1 MDDYEIIEQYADYR
15 IVQKKYNGIPCTF
28 RHDYFDNSVRIK
40 FDDNFARCNGYRNIK
55 DLFTKNPDMKQ
66 SILAANLG
74 IIPDWILITPD
85 MGFVILD
92 KTKLN

>member
-55 DLFTKNPDMKQ
+55 DMFTKNPDMKQ
-66 SILAANLG
+66 SILAANGDNSRLDSHNTRYG
-74 IIPDWILITPD
+74 ICNI
-85 MGFVILD
+85 G
-92 KTKLN
+92 